1 MHRLLRGTA
10 LLVAAVAIAPVA
22 ATHTAPAPRA
32 AQAQNPA
39 GGADRIGRFLAVLED
54 LEVAPT
60 HARIQS
66 RSYDFKAAGV
76 RMGYELYVPSSYD
89 RAKPAPLIVALH
101 CLYSDAAHMIR
112 YEGLTDLAEAR
123 GYIVVAPMGYNSH
136 GWYGNV
142 PPGGRPSRPRDGE
155 PADPPNLGEL
165 SEQDVMNVLELTRQE
180 FNIDPSRIYLM
191 GHSMGGGGTW
201 YLAIKH
207 PTLFAAIAP
216 AAPAIYTSPDALAA
230 ITHIP
235 VTVVQGEDDELVSV
249 DTTRRWVATM
259 KALGMR
265 YTYIEVPGG
274 DHMRVLAKNKANM
287 TRVFDMFD
295 GARKK

>member
-1 MHRLLRGTA
+1 MYSEFRRVA
-10 LLVAAVAIAPVA
+10 LLTVMLGVAAAGTPQTARTPRPAQTQA
-22 ATHTAPAPRA
+22 A
-32 AQAQNPA
+32 A
-39 GGADRIGRFLAVLED
+39 GDRTSRFLTVLDE

-76 RMGYELYVPSSYD
+76 EMGYELFVPSSYD
-89 RAKPAPLIVALH
+89 RTKPTPLIVALH
-101 CLYSDAAHMIR
+101 CLYSDAKHMMR

-165 SEQDVMNVLELTRQE
+165 SEQDVMNVLDITRRE
-180 FNIDPSRIYLM
+180 FNIDPARIYLM

-201 YLAIKH
+201 YLGIKN
-207 PTLFAAIAP
+207 PTLFAALAP
-216 AAPAIYTSPDALAA
+216 ASPAIYTSPDALTA
-230 ITHIP
+230 IRDLP
-235 VTVVQGEDDELVSV
+235 VTVIQGEKDELVSV
-249 DTTRRWVATM
+249 ETTRRWVAKM
-259 KALGMR
+259 KELGMA
-265 YTYIEVPGG
+265 YTYIEVPEG
-274 DHMRVLAKNKANM
+274 DHMRVIARNKANM

-295 GARKK
+295 KARRK